1 MKIRPSHILVLALA
15 LQPTLAAALPVAQ
28 FVETVDTDFQRFRVS
43 DAEGPNLTAA
53 KKEAMV
59 EALFFAAKQL
69 TGSDDEKSAIE
80 ARRAAIARYTDLARA
95 GRVLKTIFRG
105 ESPVVDILID
115 VNVKELRRKLEQDG
129 TIKKQADLAE
139 SVGAPQILVVPEGY
153 DPSKRIDPAKQFL
166 TDRIASFLTQ
176 RKFDMVDANALKNV
190 NDITAAVHA
199 IDGVVNDPIAEVAN
213 VVGADIYITY
223 TAGIT
228 ANVQASASVKAYEA
242 TTGRLLASA
251 TGQSRQYPAGTAEM
265 NALTE
270 AVSDS
275 MPKLFE
281 DVSGYWHEDVAKGRK
296 YMFSVSGDFSQRDRQ
311 KALKRALDKLG
322 DVKISVKTANKVAG
336 VVRSRKSADDV
347 EDAIEDGLKDAGFA
361 SPALTL
367 SNRALFIFKAQ

>member
-1 MKIRPSHILVLALA
+1 MKIRPAHLLVLALA
-15 LQPTLAAALPVAQ
+15 LQPTLAAAFPVAQ
-28 FVETVDTDFQRFRVS
+28 FIETVDTDFQRFRVS
-43 DAEGPNLTAA
+43 DAEGPSLTAA
-53 KKEAMV
+53 KNAAMV

-69 TGSDDEKSAIE
+69 TGSEDEKSAIE
-80 ARRAAIARYTDLARA
+80 ARRATIARYTDLARA
-95 GRVLKTIFRG
+95 GRVLKTVFRG

-153 DPSKRIDPAKQFL
+153 DPSKKIDPAKQFL

-199 IDGVVNDPIAEVAN
+199 IDGVVNDPIAEVAS

-228 ANVQASASVKAYEA
+228 ASVQASASVKAYEA

-251 TGQSRQYPAGTAEM
+251 TGQSRQYPAGSSEM
-265 NALTE
+265 SALTE

-296 YMFSVSGDFSQRDRQ
+296 YMFSITGDFSQRDRQ
-311 KALKRALDKLG
+311 KAVKKALEALG
-322 DVKISVKTANKVAG
+322 DVKMSVKTANKMAG

-347 EDAIEDGLKDAGFA
+347 EDAIEEGLKDAGFA
-361 SPALTL
+361 SPSLTL

>member
-15 LQPTLAAALPVAQ
+15 LQPTLASALPVAQ

-80 ARRAAIARYTDLARA
+80 ARRGAIARYTDLARA
-95 GRVLKTIFRG
+95 GRVLKTVFRG

-190 NDITAAVHA
+190 NDITSAVHA
-199 IDGVVNDPIAEVAN
+199 IDGVVNDPIAEVAT

-270 AVSDS
+270 AISDS
-275 MPKLFE
+275 MPKVFE
-281 DVSGYWHEDVAKGRK
+281 DVSGYWHEDVVKGRK
-296 YMFSVSGDFSQRDRQ
+296 YMFSITGDFSQRDRQ
-311 KALKRALDKLG
+311 KALKKALESIG
-322 DVKISVKTANKVAG
+322 DVKMSVKTANKMAG
-336 VVRSRKSADDV
+336 VVRSKKSADDV
-347 EDAIEDGLKDAGFA
+347 EDAIEDGLKDAGFS

-367 SNRALFIFKAQ
+367 SNRALFVFKAQ

>member
-43 DAEGPNLTAA
+43 DAEGRNLTAA
-53 KKEAMV
+53 RNEAMV

-80 ARRAAIARYTDLARA
+80 ARRGAIARYTDLARA
-95 GRVLKTIFRG
+95 GRVLKTVFRG

-190 NDITAAVHA
+190 NDITSAVHA
-199 IDGVVNDPIAEVAN
+199 IDGVVSDPIAEVAT

-270 AVSDS
+270 AISDS
-275 MPKLFE
+275 MPKVFE

-296 YMFSVSGDFSQRDRQ
+296 YMFSITGDFSQRDRQ
-311 KALKRALDKLG
+311 KALKKALESIG
-322 DVKISVKTANKVAG
+322 AVKMSVKTANKMAG
-336 VVRSRKSADDV
+336 VVRSKKGADDV
-347 EDAIEDGLKDAGFA
+347 EDAIEDGLKDAGFS